1 MGVVNGIDTTLVLGT
16 INGVNISKAGAPGT
30 SIKEIN
36 NILGT
41 SIGLGFNAPQNFCLT
56 PYASSLDAC
65 TNGPTDPNTGFLYTS
80 PYDGNFYTITHAT
93 AGTPFNG
100 GNSWYYYIDK
110 GFSFQIDTLGVP
122 LNQVT
127 C

>member
-1 MGVVNGIDTTLVLGT
+1 MGVVNGIDATLVLGT
-16 INGVNISKAGAPGT
+16 INGVNIAKVGAPGT

-41 SIGLGFNAPQNFCLT
+41 SIGLGFGTPQNFCLT

-65 TNGPTDPNTGFLYTS
+65 TNGPTDPNTGILYVS
-80 PYDGNFYTITHAT
+80 PYDGNFYTLSPGT
-93 AGTPFNG
+93 AAAPFNG
-100 GNSWYYYIDK
+100 NNLWYYWIDK
-110 GFSFQIDTLGVP
+110 GFSFQIDPLGVP
-122 LNQVT
+122 LNQII